1 LTFITGGV
9 GFIGY
14 ILYTLKGYI
23 SDEDEA
29 WAVYESVRDRL
40 EQDLSIRYTLGDPVK
55 GAPQDS
61 SNSRIRNT
69 LGYNFEHTEAGDRL
83 FLTFY
88 MIGSR
93 SKGAVS
99 VERFRV
105 MDLDCG
111 LATGLTL
118 LDRKQPKGDNEAHDV
133 LIFMDNLYTGQRMI
147 LADNRQG
154 ISSKSKRKG
163 LFGIDWLRRRA

>member
-1 LTFITGGV
+1 LILVQELNDYMQQVSFLATNAWYLAFITGGV

-23 SDEDEA
+23 SDENEA

-40 EQDLSIRYTLGDPVK
+40 EQDPRIRYTLGDPVK

-61 SNSRIRNT
+61 SNSRIRNS
-69 LGYNFEHTEAGDRL
+69 LGYNFEHTDAGDRL
-83 FLTFY
+83 YLNFY

-105 MDLDCG
+105 
-111 LATGLTL
+111 
-118 LDRKQPKGDNEAHDV
+118 
-133 LIFMDNLYTGQRMI
+133 I
-147 LADNRQG
+147 NR
-154 ISSKSKRKG
+154 SSYM
-163 LFGIDWLRRRA
+163 FF